1 MVGQHHFQAS
11 TFSKQ
16 LPASVFETIDF
27 PSSISNPNRFLC
39 SSQRFLKRSK
49 IAPPFSRTDF
59 LGSFSRLVLNGG
71 AAGIGHGQDTQEVQK
86 WWHIQDGITANINKI
101 RSTCNTNIYSI
112 VQFIKYS
119 IELQYILHSSFQVQT
134 VCKLIEPC
142 TSKTSA
148 LKFQLHSVMD
158 MSKKTSNRITSTN
171 S

>member
-1 MVGQHHFQAS
+1 MHKKMIGWSAS
-11 TFSKQ
+11 FSSSAFSKQ

-39 SSQRFLKRSK
+39 SSQRSLERPK

-59 LGSFSRLVLNGG
+59 LGSFSWLVLKGG
-71 AAGIGHGQDTQEVQK
+71 VAGIGHGQDTQELQK
-86 WWHIQDGITANINKI
+86 WWHIQDGITAK
-101 RSTCNTNIYSI
+101 THIYI
-112 VQFIKYS
+112 HIIQFIKYS

-134 VCKLIEPC
+134 VWKRFEPC

-171 S
+171 N